1 MSGVKTNFNIAPY
14 YDDYDKH
21 KNFHRILFRPGFA
34 VQARE
39 LTQMQTILQEQVTR
53 FGDNIFKEGS
63 KVFGGDVTL
72 NNQVNSLKLE
82 SAFDNADIAVTN
94 FTGKTV
100 TGETSGAKGLVIK
113 SEAGTVS
120 DQPTLIFSKLG
131 GGDFIDGETIATLE
145 AVPWQANTVSL
156 SGTAGIAAAQNTA
169 SIASISEGAFYI
181 SGFFVVVQDQTISLD
196 KYSNIPTKRIGLLA
210 TEEIVQTDDDPS
222 ILDNAQGTANYAA
235 PGADRFAIN
244 LTLAALDIVT
254 ETVGTDG
261 TTTTTSDTISEFAGE
276 KFIELTRVE
285 LGVKTTET
293 RYPLYAEI
301 EKTMARRTFDESGS
315 YTVRPF
321 GIQLK
326 DHITGNNSLISAGL
340 EAGKAYVKGYE
351 YESIATRY
359 IDVEKGRDTAN
370 ISDYI
375 VAADY

>member
-156 SGTAGIAAAQNTA
+156 SGVAGIAAAQNTS
-169 SIASISEGAFYI
+169 SIASISEGCFYI
-181 SGFFVVVQDQTISLD
+181 SGFFVVVAEQTISLD
-196 KYSNIPTKRIGLLA
+196 KYSNIPTKRVGLLA
-210 TEEIVQTDDDPS
+210 SEEIVQTDDDPS

-293 RYPLYAEI
+293 KYPLYAEI

-321 GIQLK
+321 GI
-326 DHITGNNSLISAGL
+326 N
-340 EAGKAYVKGYE
+340 
-351 YESIATRY
+351 
-359 IDVEKGRDTAN
+359 
-370 ISDYI
+370 
-375 VAADY
+375 